1 MTSKEIIKRV
11 IRYDRPP
18 RIGFDFL
25 APYPKDIRW
34 ILSGEFKSR
43 YDDRLA
49 WGEYPD
55 VKALV
60 PGFEGQVCM
69 DCFGNVYGRLDE
81 KTKGECL
88 RGALQDDITA
98 AGQYEFPEV
107 DMQRTM
113 ALKDAIAQASDKF
126 ILGAAPISV
135 FSTFRDLR
143 RMDNALMDIVLEP
156 EHVRLLLDKLLALL
170 LKVVDIDRELG
181 FDGLIIY
188 DDWGMQNTT
197 FISPNAFRT
206 FFKPMYRAI
215 ADRLHAHGM
224 FLFLHSCGN
233 TKSLVEDFI
242 EAGVDVL
249 QFDQP
254 ELHGS
259 AELAKKYGGR
269 VAFYCPVDIQKV
281 MATGNR
287 EYIERTALEMVTAF
301 RGFGGGLIAMDYPNW
316 QDINVEPEWAQ
327 WARDIFM
334 ANGAL

>member
-11 IRYDRPP
+11 IKYDGPP
-18 RIGFDFL
+18 RIGFDFI

-43 YDDRLA
+43 YDSWLE
-49 WGEYPD
+49 WGEYAD

-69 DCFGNVYGRLDE
+69 DCFGNVYGRLNE

-88 RGALQDDITA
+88 RGALQDDISKA
-98 AGQYEFPEV
+98 EEYELPAI
-107 DMQRTM
+107 DMKRTM
-113 ALKDAIAQASDKF
+113 ALKDVIAGASDKY
-126 ILGAAPISV
+126 ILGASPISV

-143 RMDNALMDIVLEP
+143 RMDNALTDIVLEP
-156 EHVRLLLDKLLALL
+156 EHTRLLLDKLLALM

-206 FFKPMYRAI
+206 FFKPMYRAV
-215 ADRLHAHGM
+215 ADRLHEYGM
-224 FLFLHSCGN
+224 SLFLHSCGN
-233 TKSLVEDFI
+233 TKALITDFI

-259 AELAKKYGGR
+259 VELAAKYGGR
-269 VAFYCPVDIQKV
+269 VAFYSPVDIQKV
-281 MATGNR
+281 MATGDR
-287 EYIERTALEMVTAF
+287 EYIEKTALDMVMAF
-301 RGFGGGLIAMDYPNW
+301 RQFGGGLIAMDYPNW
-316 QDINVEPEWAQ
+316 QDINVELEWAK
-327 WARDIFM
+327 WARDIFV
-334 ANGAL
+334 ANAAL